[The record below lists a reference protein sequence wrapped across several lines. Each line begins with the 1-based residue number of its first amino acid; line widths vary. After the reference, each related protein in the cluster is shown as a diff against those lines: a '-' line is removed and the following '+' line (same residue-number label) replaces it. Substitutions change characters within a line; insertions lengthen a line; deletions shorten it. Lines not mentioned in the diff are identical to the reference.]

1 MTEKTRRIDM
11 SDYELEVK
19 CQQETGSRLRQEVQG
34 QDKPKERTEGE
45 SISTTSVEKT
55 TTTQRHQDDEK
66 MKHDARRR
74 KREE

>member
-34 QDKPKERTEGE
+34 QDKPKERTDGE
-45 SISTTSVEKT
+45 SISTTT
-55 TTTQRHQDDEK
+55 ATQRHQDDEK